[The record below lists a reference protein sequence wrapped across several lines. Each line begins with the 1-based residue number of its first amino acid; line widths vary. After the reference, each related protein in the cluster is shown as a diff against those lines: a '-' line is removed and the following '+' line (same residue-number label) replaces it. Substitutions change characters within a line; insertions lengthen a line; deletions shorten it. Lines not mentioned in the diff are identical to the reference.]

1 MALKF
6 LWDSMIL
13 STDRNNCCHKWS
25 CMVKGSCFYPL
36 LWLYSMWPPWEIK
49 SKGIRRFSH
58 PRLLVENIG
67 FRSTPTC
74 VNLLTCKDNYCAYHH
89 TNFYKLFYNS
99 NKNEAVLAT
108 MGSILD
114 VAGSKKGLV
123 SIQSLGLA
131 LFLGCRWVLD
141 RISTQHH
148 PSILNKEWSL

>member
-6 LWDSMIL
+6 LWDPMIL

-89 TNFYKLFYNS
+89 TNFYKLFYNNS
-99 NKNEAVLAT
+99 YENEAVCCYGFNPWCCWL
-108 MGSILD
+108 
-114 VAGSKKGLV
+114 KKGISFYSELRIGTIFGLQMGFRSHIYSAS
-123 SIQSLGLA
+123 SINS
-131 LFLGCRWVLD
+131 
-141 RISTQHH
+141 
-148 PSILNKEWSL
+148 E